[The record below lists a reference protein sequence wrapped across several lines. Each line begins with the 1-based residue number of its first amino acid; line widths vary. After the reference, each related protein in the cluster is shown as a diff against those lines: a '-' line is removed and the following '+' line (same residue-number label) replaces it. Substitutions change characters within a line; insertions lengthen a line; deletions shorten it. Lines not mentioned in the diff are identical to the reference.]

1 MLDYDRIPF
10 KELDINFQFKGR
22 TEHGANT
29 QGIVSLAGGTTVHF
43 KLDTST
49 GQLKLKVND

>member
-1 MLDYDRIPF
+1 MIDRIPF
-10 KELDINFQFKGR
+10 KELNINFQFKGR